1 MQSSVTFS
9 GPIGLI
15 QLITTAAA
23 DIYEEYETDD
33 QTEISISRTDT
44 PLPAGQSVQ
53 FNPQQFAQTNAN
65 PGVAPATTPTK
76 KARETAAEKRDRLA
90 KEALAAAPAVEPNA
104 AAVAQIQQQSQWAQ
118 QPAQPGV
125 QYPQQPGG
133 FPGSPVNPAQPAGF
147 PAQAPAQPVVDTAA
161 QAWLAPQAVNA
172 PAGPTLEQVYQILNT
187 PVFIQ
192 DNTKRALFQ
201 NWMYFKQI
209 PNQDLTH
216 MKDQP
221 ALLAEAY
228 GVVQKIISGEIS
240 QPLV

>member
-9 GPIGLI
+9 GTIELI
-15 QLITTAAA
+15 TLITTAAA
-23 DIYEEYETDD
+23 EIYEDYATGE
-33 QTEISISRTDT
+33 QKEISMHIVDSV
-44 PLPAGQSVQ
+44 PAGQSVQ

-65 PGVAPATTPTK
+65 PGVAPAAEPPK
-76 KARETAAEKRDRLA
+76 KRESPAQKKERLA
-90 KEALAAAPAVEPNA
+90 KEALASAPAVEPNA
-104 AAVAQIQQQSQWAQ
+104 AAVAQIQQQAQWAQ

-125 QYPQQPGG
+125 QYPAAGG
-133 FPGSPVNPAQPAGF
+133 FPGSPVPTAQPAGF

-187 PVFIQ
+187 PAFIQ